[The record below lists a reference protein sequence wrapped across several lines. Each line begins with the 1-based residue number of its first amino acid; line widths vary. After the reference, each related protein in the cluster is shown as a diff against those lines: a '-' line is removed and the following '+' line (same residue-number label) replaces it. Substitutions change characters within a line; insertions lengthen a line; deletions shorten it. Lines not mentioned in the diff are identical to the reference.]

1 MKCKLYIE
9 EIIEKLLKDERIILK
24 KGTINSYSRYSY
36 KKKGD
41 STSYEEV
48 LQVGFKISVLLNKYS
63 EDSTWINLY
72 VWTDN
77 NENKVFIK
85 NSLYDEIKIIE
96 KQKQKKIINT
106 IVGLILEKEI
116 NNNLRDVVNL

>member
-9 EIIEKLLKDERIILK
+9 EIIEKLLKDERITLK

-63 EDSTWINLY
+63 DDSTWINLY

>member
-63 EDSTWINLY
+63 DDSTWINLY

>member
-63 EDSTWINLY
+63 DDSTWINLY

-106 IVGLILEKEI
+106 KVGLILEKEI